1 MVAGPA
7 AAHAIAMARRMPSLR
22 IGLHLVLVEGRPCL
36 PAAAIPDLVDATGM
50 FRTGMA
56 RMGAQIFFLSR
67 VRAQMA
73 AEVAA
78 QFQAF
83 AATGLTMDHVN
94 AHKHFHLHPAI
105 VGQVMAMA
113 ARYAVRNVRVPHEN
127 AAHVARIDA
136 TRQNLDAWVMW
147 PWTHMLQKRLRRAGF
162 CTPDQVFGLSWS
174 GTFTQARL
182 LALAQDLPDGLT
194 EIYTHPATSGDFAGA
209 APFYQYSAELAALA
223 DPLVRAALARSGA
236 ILGGFGDFSAP

>member
-7 AAHAIAMARRMPSLR
+7 AAQAIAMARRMPSLCV
-22 IGLHLVLVEGRPCL
+22 GLHLVLVEGRPVL
-36 PAAAIPDLVDATGM
+36 PAAAIPDLVDSAGM

-56 RMGAQIFFLSR
+56 RMGVQIFFQPR

-83 AATGLTMDHVN
+83 AATGLAMDHVN

-105 VGQVMAMA
+105 ARQAMAMA
-113 ARYAVRNVRVPHEN
+113 TRYAVRSIRVPHEN
-127 AAHVARIDA
+127 AAHVARIDG
-136 TRQNLDAWVMW
+136 TRQTMDAFVVQ
-147 PWTHMLQKRLRRAGF
+147 PWTRLLQRRLRRAGF

-174 GTFTQARL
+174 GAFNQARL

-209 APFYQYSAELAALA
+209 APFYQYSAEMAALT
-223 DPLVRAALARSGA
+223 DPLVREALARSGA
-236 ILGGFGDFSAP
+236 ILGGFQDFSAL

>member
-1 MVAGPA
+1 
-7 AAHAIAMARRMPSLR
+7 MARRMPSLR
-22 IGLHLVLVEGRPCL
+22 VGLHLVLVDGHPVL
-36 PAAAIPDLVDATGM
+36 PAAAIPDLVDAAGM

-56 RMGAQIFFLSR
+56 WMGAQIFFQPR

-83 AATGLTMDHVN
+83 AATGLAMDHVN

-105 VGQVMAMA
+105 AGQVMAMA
-113 ARYAVRNVRVPHEN
+113 ARYAVRSVRVPCEN
-127 AAHVARIDA
+127 APHVARIDG
-136 TRQNLDAWVMW
+136 TRKTMAARVMQ
-147 PWTHMLQKRLRRAGF
+147 PWTLLLQRRLRRAGF
-162 CTPDQVFGLSWS
+162 CTPDQVFGLAWS
-174 GTFTQARL
+174 GAFTQARL

-209 APFYQYSAELAALA
+209 APLYQYPAEMAALT
-223 DPLVRAALARSGA
+223 DPLVREALAHSGA
-236 ILGGFGDFSAP
+236 ILGGFRDFSAL